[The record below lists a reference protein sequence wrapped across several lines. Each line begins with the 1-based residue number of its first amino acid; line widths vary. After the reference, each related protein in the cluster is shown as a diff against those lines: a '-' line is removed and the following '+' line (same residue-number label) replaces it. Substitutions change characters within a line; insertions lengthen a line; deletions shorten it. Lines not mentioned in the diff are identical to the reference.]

1 MITMAETTFNFVT
14 DETLADKMDNQLK
27 ILGGIME
34 ALGGNMTPKNWLDV
48 QSYVR
53 MGLAKKLFSVGQI
66 FETTYG
72 DYTSRWRVLD
82 FDRDAENSM
91 TIEMLD
97 VVPSV
102 QFDSAEAMYYADK
115 ILSAGT
121 YTFKCYNVS
130 YQFTTT
136 VDIPAGG
143 VICLTTFS
151 GNVPTTAISYNSR
164 QSTTALET
172 ITVSAGSDGTDL
184 GTCDGTTLNH
194 IDRIR
199 YGSNNYKE
207 SAIRQWLNS
216 SAAKGSVWT
225 PQTKWDRPPS
235 WATTLAGFQSLLD
248 PDLVTIAMP
257 VTKKVNRN
265 TVNEGGGYDE
275 VKDKFWLLSEREVFG
290 TGSGTALEG
299 DEAYAYYQDFSDF
312 TSANSNADKNRIKYS
327 IQNRTQTQYW
337 WLRSPVVSSSSYVR
351 CMNTA
356 GNVNYGNAYNAHAAA
371 PACCIY

>member
-1 MITMAETTFNFVT
+1 
-14 DETLADKMDNQLK
+14 
-27 ILGGIME
+27 
-34 ALGGNMTPKNWLDV
+34 
-48 QSYVR
+48 
-53 MGLAKKLFSVGQI
+53 
-66 FETTYG
+66 
-72 DYTSRWRVLD
+72 
-82 FDRDAENSM
+82 M

-102 QFDSAEAMYYADK
+102 QFDGQEAMYYADK
-115 ILSAGT
+115 ILTAGT

-172 ITVSAGSDGTDL
+172 ITVTAGSDGTDL

-235 WATTLAGFQSLLD
+235 WATSLAGFQSLLD

-275 VKDKFWLLSEREVFG
+275 VKDKFWLLSERETFG

-299 DEAYAYYQDFSDF
+299 DEAYAYYKDFSDY
-312 TSANSNADKNRIKYS
+312 TAANSGADKNRIKYS
-327 IQNRTQTQYW
+327 VTNRSSVQNW
-337 WLRSPVVSSSSYVR
+337 WLRSPLVSFAHYVPYV
-351 CMNTA
+351 
-356 GNVNYGNAYNAHAAA
+356 GVSGAYNSYYAYYSHAAA